1 MPEEEKF
8 NEIVASDNL
17 RQNACICLIA
27 DGTFDGHTAA
37 TLEPYTDNSST
48 WGMLFYDDEALRLFT
63 INSAKIGFEENIK
76 GSIEKGKLA
85 DFVVLS
91 RDPYLI
97 PHDEIGNITVEM
109 TILGGNIVYQNKT

>member
-1 MPEEEKF
+1 MEP
-8 NEIVASDNL
+8 L
-17 RQNACICLIA
+17 
-27 DGTFDGHTAA
+27 TA
-37 TLEPYTDNSST
+37 TRLPPYTDNSST
-48 WGMLFYDDEALRLFT
+48 WGMLFYDDEALRLYT

-76 GSIEKGKLA
+76 GIIEKWKLA

-97 PHDEIGNITVEM
+97 PHDEIDNITVEM